1 MLVNVNMV
9 LLSYWVMITN
19 EILVIPYQ
27 VNRAQ
32 RIYAKKDCHHL
43 ITSQH
48 LHIPPIED
56 FYKLTNIVSKWTRKK
71 QSQFK
76 QSSMLL

>member
-1 MLVNVNMV
+1 M
-9 LLSYWVMITN
+9 TN

-32 RIYAKKDCHHL
+32 RFYAKKGCHHL

-48 LHIPPIED
+48 LHIPLIED
-56 FYKLTNIVSKWTRKK
+56 FYKLTNIVNKWTRKN
-71 QSQFK
+71 QSQFR